1 MNAEKLIG
9 TGDLVSIGHKPKLY
23 VVLNVNGDGKCSL
36 ISLEMSERH
45 DREKMVKSEEDL
57 KYLILHSRSE
67 IDENS
72 CLAAIQESILADVD
86 MTPYIEA

>member
-9 TGDLVSIGHKPKLY
+9 TGDLVSIGNLPKLY
-23 VVLNVNGDGKCSL
+23 VVLNVNEGKCSL
-36 ISLEMSERH
+36 IGIEMTEKH

-72 CLAAIQESILADVD
+72 CLAAIQESVLADVD

>member
-9 TGDLVSIGHKPKLY
+9 TGDLVSIGHQPKLY
-23 VVLNVNGDGKCSL
+23 VVLKVEADKCTL
-36 ISLEMSERH
+36 IGLEMTEQH
-45 DREKMVKSEEDL
+45 DREKMVKYEEDL
-57 KYLILHSRSE
+57 KYLILHSRCE

-86 MTPYIEA
+86 MTPYIA